1 MTPSP
6 TPAVPPHDERQLI
19 HLGIDLGGTSLR
31 VGAFDTDM
39 QLLASRVM
47 PTRVRSGPQAVVAD
61 IADAIASLLD
71 ETTAHAEAIG
81 LGSPGPLNLV
91 DGTLGQLPNFAG
103 WDFFPLRTSLEQL
116 TGLPVVLDGD
126 ANAAA
131 LAEWKLGAGRNEG
144 VDSMAMLTL
153 GTGVGSGIILSG
165 RIWHGIVGMGGE
177 VGHISVNY
185 DGPACSCGG
194 RGCLE
199 YYASATGIERS
210 ARALA
215 SHSTGPLADLFA
227 NNSTVT
233 ARQIADLALTG
244 DREARAIY
252 TQVGRYLGR
261 GLAGLVNTL
270 DLPLYVI
277 GGGVA
282 AAWDLFAPEMY
293 LTLRKL
299 SYVYRL
305 QQPSQLSRR
314 EPNRP
319 FITPAILGADAGLLG
334 AAMLPTLSQNTT
346 PDEPTTAHE
355 PLSSR
360 ACHRPPRWLPA
371 SPFRGRNA
379 TKHAIVTNT
388 NFSNP

>member
-1 MTPSP
+1 MTPSSP
-6 TPAVPPHDERQLI
+6 SAVPPHEERPLV

-31 VGAFDTDM
+31 VGAFDAEM

-47 PTRVRSGPQAVVAD
+47 PTRVRSGPQAVVTD
-61 IADAIASLLD
+61 MADAIASLLD
-71 ETTAHAEAIG
+71 ETTARAEAIG
-81 LGSPGPLNLV
+81 LGSPGPLNLL
-91 DGTLGQLPNFAG
+91 DGTLGQLPNFPG
-103 WDFFPLRTSLEQL
+103 WDFYPLRSSLEEF

-153 GTGVGSGIILSG
+153 GTGVGSGIIISG
-165 RIWHGIVGMGGE
+165 HIWHGIVGMGGE
-177 VGHISVNY
+177 VGHVSVNY

-210 ARALA
+210 ARIAGFPIPRPA
-215 SHSTGPLADLFA
+215 RRPLRKTAR
-227 NNSTVT
+227 VT

-252 TQVGRYLGR
+252 AQVGRYLGR
-261 GLAGLVNTL
+261 GLATLVNTL

-293 LTLRKL
+293 LTLREL

-305 QQPSQLSRR
+305 QQPSQLSRH
-314 EPNRP
+314 EPGRP
-319 FITPAILGADAGLLG
+319 FITAATLGADAGLLG
-334 AAMLPTLSQNTT
+334 AAMLPTLSGTS
-346 PDEPTTAHE
+346 AHHE
-355 PLSSR
+355 P
-360 ACHRPPRWLPA
+360 PP
-371 SPFRGRNA
+371 
-379 TKHAIVTNT
+379 TH
-388 NFSNP
+388 

>member
-1 MTPSP
+1 LTPST
-6 TPAVPPHDERQLI
+6 TPAVPLHDERPLV

-31 VGAFDTDM
+31 VGAFNADM

-47 PTRVRSGPQAVVAD
+47 PTRVRSGPQAVVTDMAE
-61 IADAIASLLD
+61 AITSLLD
-71 ETTAHAEAIG
+71 DTCGRTGAIG
-81 LGSPGPLNLV
+81 LGSPGPLNLS
-91 DGTLGQLPNFAG
+91 DGTLGQLPNFPG
-103 WDFFPLRTSLEQL
+103 WDFFPLRSALEDL
-116 TGLPVVLDGD
+116 TGLRIVLDGD

-144 VDSMAMLTL
+144 IDSMAMLTL
-153 GTGVGSGIILSG
+153 GTGVGSGIIISG
-165 RIWHGIVGMGGE
+165 HIWHGIVGMGGE

-185 DGPACSCGG
+185 DGPLCSCGG

-199 YYASATGIERS
+199 YYASATGIERA
-210 ARALA
+210 ARSLA
-215 SHSTGPLADLFA
+215 SRSRGPLSDLFA
-227 NNSTVT
+227 KHTTVT
-233 ARQIADLALTG
+233 ARMIADLALTG

-293 LTLRKL
+293 LTLHEL

-305 QQPSQLSRR
+305 QQPSQYNRR
-314 EPNRP
+314 EPGRP
-319 FITPAILGADAGLLG
+319 FITRATLGADAGLLG
-334 AAMLPTLSQNTT
+334 AAMLPTLFA
-346 PDEPTTAHE
+346 EPRS
-355 PLSSR
+355 L
-360 ACHRPPRWLPA
+360 
-371 SPFRGRNA
+371 
-379 TKHAIVTNT
+379 
-388 NFSNP
+388 

>member
-1 MTPSP
+1 MPACRFPGIAGGLLTPSS
-6 TPAVPPHDERQLI
+6 TPEVPQHNERPLI

-31 VGAFDTDM
+31 VGAFDAQM

-47 PTRVRSGPQAVVAD
+47 PTRVRSGPQAVVSD
-61 IADAIASLLD
+61 MADAIASLLD
-71 ETTAHAEAIG
+71 ETRARTEAIG

-91 DGTLGQLPNFAG
+91 DGTLGQLPNFPG
-103 WDFFPLRTSLEQL
+103 WDFFPLRSALENL

-144 VDSMAMLTL
+144 VDSLAMLTL
-153 GTGVGSGIILSG
+153 GTGVGSGIIISG

-177 VGHISVNY
+177 VGHVSVNY
-185 DGPACSCGG
+185 EGPACSCGG

-215 SHSTGPLADLFA
+215 SHSHGPLADLFA
-227 NNSTVT
+227 KHTSVT
-233 ARQIADLALTG
+233 ARMIADLALTG
-244 DREARAIY
+244 DHEAREIY

-261 GLAGLVNTL
+261 GLATLVNTL

-282 AAWDLFAPEMY
+282 AAWDLFASEMY
-293 LTLRKL
+293 LTLREL

-305 QQPSQLSRR
+305 QQPSQLARR
-314 EPNRP
+314 EPGRP
-319 FITPAILGADAGLLG
+319 FITPATLGADAGLLG
-334 AAMLPTLSQNTT
+334 AAMLPLLSDT
-346 PDEPTTAHE
+346 PTHHEPTPTH
-355 PLSSR
+355 
-360 ACHRPPRWLPA
+360 
-371 SPFRGRNA
+371 
-379 TKHAIVTNT
+379 
-388 NFSNP
+388 

>member
-1 MTPSP
+1 LTPSSP
-6 TPAVPPHDERQLI
+6 SAVPPHEERPLV

-31 VGAFDTDM
+31 VGAFDAEM

-47 PTRVRSGPQAVVAD
+47 PTRVRSGPQAVVTD
-61 IADAIASLLD
+61 MADAIASLLD
-71 ETTAHAEAIG
+71 ETTARAEAIG
-81 LGSPGPLNLV
+81 LGSPGPLNLL
-91 DGTLGQLPNFAG
+91 DGTLGQLPNFPG
-103 WDFFPLRTSLEQL
+103 WDFYPLRSSLEEF

-131 LAEWKLGAGRNEG
+131 LAEWKLGGGRNEG

-153 GTGVGSGIILSG
+153 GTGVGSGIIISG
-165 RIWHGIVGMGGE
+165 HIWHGIVGMGGE
-177 VGHISVNY
+177 VGHVSVNY

-210 ARALA
+210 ARSLA
-215 SHSTGPLADLFA
+215 SHSHGRLAELFV
-227 NNSTVT
+227 NNRTVS
-233 ARQIADLALTG
+233 ARMIADLALTG

-261 GLAGLVNTL
+261 GLATLVNTL

-293 LTLRKL
+293 LTLREL

-305 QQPSQLSRR
+305 QQPSQLSRH
-314 EPNRP
+314 EPGRP
-319 FITPAILGADAGLLG
+319 FITAATLGADAGLLG
-334 AAMLPTLSQNTT
+334 AAMLPKLSGTS
-346 PDEPTTAHE
+346 AHHE
-355 PLSSR
+355 P
-360 ACHRPPRWLPA
+360 PP
-371 SPFRGRNA
+371 
-379 TKHAIVTNT
+379 TH
-388 NFSNP
+388 